1 MGDTGPEAT
10 AVNDLVGLPV
20 AEVERDLILATLR
33 ETRGNRTHA
42 AHILGVSI
50 RTLRNK
56 IAAYAADGHDVPE
69 PGTAFH

>member
-1 MGDTGPEAT
+1 MDDAGPEAA

-42 AHILGVSI
+42 AHILGLSF

-56 IAAYAADGHDVPE
+56 IVAYAAEGHDVPE
-69 PGTAFH
+69 PGTAIH